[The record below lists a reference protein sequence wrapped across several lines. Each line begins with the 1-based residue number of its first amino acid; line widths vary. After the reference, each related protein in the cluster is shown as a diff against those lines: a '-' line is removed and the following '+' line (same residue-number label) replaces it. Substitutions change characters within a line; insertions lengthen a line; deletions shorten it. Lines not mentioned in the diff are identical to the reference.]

1 MAVYKI
7 DRSRNISF
15 IGKFKFNYEVVF
27 GNDQAT
33 EIAGIEVGQTFFT
46 TGSYVK
52 FDYGSNLF
60 TGSCAVANRDPEDN
74 QSNVNLYR
82 NGDGAISNFGPNLFD
97 TINKTASVKFSYN
110 LKASQF
116 GGETGGSV
124 RDSFILATVPFNPNN
139 FDVVAVSGTIEGVIY
154 YGTPMNEF
162 VGIDEYY
169 PSENYFLPSASNC
182 GDDEYWK
189 PKKLDKN
196 TVRQWPKYTTLNWFE
211 APDTSKKSVM
221 GILIKHTDSKG
232 KTQFYSKSFYG
243 NTSIIP
249 TDYTVNKQANFFAG
263 TLPNSGYVS
272 VSSSVP
278 FSTSDEKIF
287 AQTPYAYVDTEFFDV
302 KAHPDATF
310 GDPNPKSF
318 ARFEMITQ
326 ASRKATFES
335 SIKQWKENY
344 SDKLTAYIVGFGS
357 KGETFNY
364 RGKDYPVASFQKV
377 ETTNGIISGSQTY
390 RFYEIIEMIA
400 SDNRTGKVGPKPGS
414 KLKFDNR
421 QKWIHA
427 VLDNNLSKEK
437 FDTTEM
443 PVDHYDYP
451 DKWVQVD
458 GCTNINELN
467 QILTLDG
474 YELTSNPVPIPLRGW
489 KFNAMSL
496 YQEPS
501 LLLMG
506 TGNLRNYSGTAQNP
520 YFYGAENL
528 SGYRYLS
535 IQIRSKDGE
544 NHSSNFDITSTSK
557 GPSIEG
563 DTRTNEDIKTWSVST
578 KSKTFENIIID
589 LCNPNNKIDFVD
601 NQDSPY
607 PRLNT
612 YTTSRPQESDVLGF
626 LAQNNKPKDDFLIVK
641 PSLTSSSK
649 EWIDQT
655 IKQRI
660 INSGYI
666 YLTDKTSEVVDYFEV
681 NTRKFPSVGGTNVI
695 YGKPRVYNGRV
706 KLARYWNGLE
716 GFTSRNPDY
725 RKTLYLYIPQNDI
738 TKNKTIEDFIK
749 KDKNGNYPD
758 EYQIYDYDPGVSDVS
773 ENITKLT
780 ADYVDGSTIM
790 FVNPITA
797 YENNIIVPYD
807 AILLENPTT
816 KVSKKYKIIEYVNDT
831 LNSGKTFLRV
841 NFETFDPNLRFVSNN
856 TNIKFCFYD
865 RESDDSFRTIF
876 VKFKTINK
884 FGNQYVATLE
894 YAKLAINDVPDYDG
908 IPYQTNGQ
916 YNYYSTNAPVISLVL
931 PKLVEF
937 TFPVDIE
944 IRTNIAT
951 NIVSDNEVNAIDDF
965 PEDEVSNGPF
975 YGISRIK
982 KIELISD
989 ALELGEI
996 KLIRNNSLSNFVYSG
1011 NNNTFESQTK
1021 FKPSTTLETSYF
1033 TRRFWQQNTDG
1044 RDEEEGDI
1052 DWQITTGSVTGEDQI
1067 SLNPKSISDLCDS
1080 INKKDSYVAPRW
1092 LNSSNAYSS
1101 VYRHPGWKAQK
1112 VPKRETIDPITGQT
1126 ITTYN
1131 LDPEYLN
1138 SETGYATWIFGGGLL
1153 AVPSGKNTGSGTS
1166 YIQAIDINF
1175 NQLQNILA
1183 QTIFHR
1189 INADFPPGKPDLFGN
1204 TSLRNDDGTVQE
1216 STLHLRGGLI
1226 ARGPGYGLILPP
1238 QKSTPDNLRKAN
1250 LIESVSRINV
1260 GSSESDA
1267 KGFFETGSIY
1277 GKNKVDHCIE
1287 LERSKNFPTP
1297 SDYRSTNRNM
1307 SQSKRERAAFKG
1319 GKQNVATN
1327 LTACESGFEK
1337 SIVIA
1342 YTVPSTKLGEENQ
1355 TAIISTDS
1363 FFSKQYEKYP
1373 VGFNTVTGTGV
1384 TVKGEFPF
1392 LVSSETHINQN
1403 SRVNTFLLSERSSN
1417 SKSTNSHYYESLIA
1431 ANTDM
1436 RNKFSWYPFIDGY
1449 AKTDANF
1456 STLSKAFIGTKYNSY
1471 FITDQAP
1478 QLINVGYADPGA
1490 IIFRSIPLSTTNINP
1505 PLTDRVIFVD
1515 GIAPTYISDFRLLEP
1530 IFSSGTAYS
1539 SFPTV
1544 AQLSSREYIV
1554 AYTMNASPRTI
1565 NFKIISNYKL
1575 LSKNTLLDLDALTG
1589 NTLSDRYNIYGL
1601 SSDYDEKLGLF
1612 RSVFWCNGGIYYFEH
1627 SISSSS
1633 LGRRRSDK
1641 LHLIKGKLDENLV
1654 AELVNRQNIITY
1666 FDLNSDLNVEV
1677 PKQKPAI
1684 ISCKKQDYDGR
1695 VLIAY
1700 DTGKC
1705 YIEAV
1710 LFHPF
1715 TKIIGTRRF
1724 DIECVNTID
1733 STTKDTKPIA
1743 DIQAN
1748 PTSGQSALFVSF
1760 LSTNSYDPG
1769 GSTLTY
1775 AWNFGD
1781 ETQSTEENPTHT
1793 FVNNTTNPIIF
1804 KVTLIVTNSNGFN
1817 SDPASVL
1824 ITVNPAPVNNLS
1836 PQAKFSVTPTSGDA
1850 TLSVSFTDQSN
1861 PANDGSFIQTYEWDF
1876 GDGETAIKFDNL
1888 PFTYDYTRAGSFT
1901 PTLIV
1906 KDNVARLSSKFI
1918 GPTINVNG
1926 VVNSPPSPSFKW
1938 AQTSFAPTLKVQFT
1952 DTSSDDE
1959 GPIVAWNWNFGDN
1972 QTADVQNPEH
1982 IYASPGTYLVVL
1994 TVTDSGGLQV
2004 SGTIRITVA
2013 PPGNN
2018 PPIANFTF
2026 SQQNRKLI
2034 VDFVDTSS
2042 DTDGRII
2049 TWNWNFGDNSTD
2061 TVQNPSHAYLSAG
2074 TYQVSLTVT
2083 DNGGKSS
2090 SITKNVIVSPLVNQA
2105 PIISNITG
2113 TQTSFKP
2120 LVGKFTETSSDPD
2133 GFITQWDWNFGDG
2146 HTFSTTDSALK
2157 NPTNIY
2163 LFPGT
2168 YRVTLTVTDDGLP
2181 DGTNKRTATSSIS
2194 FVVEPPPA
2202 NQPPIALFTVNANN
2216 LLAPATIIFTDASI
2230 DTDGRIVSWLWEF
2243 EAGSNVFY
2251 NTQSY
2256 QKIVSHTFTKSGT
2269 YPVKLTVT
2277 DDGNLSNTYILDIIV
2292 KNNPPIA
2299 ILSAFPNPALSKTQ
2313 INFFGNTSY
2322 DLDGNITKY
2331 AWNFGDGTIISQG
2344 RTTESH
2350 VYSRPGVYQASLT
2363 VTDNIGDTSIANLLI
2378 TVTNRSP
2385 VARITYTSLTVKAP
2399 GSLTFNGDTSSD
2411 EDGIIVSYSWSVAGT
2426 IVASTPNAT
2435 IDFTTEGSYIVSLT
2449 VTDDFGAT
2457 NTANVTV
2464 NATAPDNILPLA
2476 ILAVDKNSGII
2487 NDTFTFD
2494 VSSSRDPDGSIV
2506 LYQLDFGDGTST
2518 QFLNPSLVSHVYKL
2532 VGKYTAKLIVTDNRS
2547 GVSLETANSVQI
2559 ITINNQPPL
2568 ASFSYNPI
2576 GAYTFDPVR
2585 FIDNS
2590 TDPENA
2596 LIRWSWD
2603 YGDGTSFTTTDP
2615 LQKNP
2620 TKSYNKG
2627 NRDYTVSLTVYDNFD
2642 LSNTTSQVVR
2652 INNRKPFAVISTS
2665 STPVNNVITGIAPFT
2680 VTFDS
2685 NSYDLDGTVVNYE
2698 WYINGLL
2705 GTPFTTKSFTYTFN
2719 TARFIPYS
2727 VTLKVQDDD
2736 GAFSDLAN
2744 IGVKVNVPNEPPV
2757 AIITANPTSNTSF
2770 APVSVT
2776 FSAAG
2781 SYDPDNI
2788 GGPLIYAWD
2797 FGNGNTSDQVI
2808 AATTY
2813 ANPGTYK
2820 VSLKVTDNLGA
2831 TNTATLDYIVKN
2843 NKPVALL
2850 DTVPPGITQVQ
2861 INTSVLFT
2869 SSGSYDSDPNQFI
2882 NGYKW
2887 LVDGINQNSNTP
2899 TLSTSFSTIGNH
2911 NVTLSVFDNLGLE
2924 SDTVSKSIF
2933 VVSAPPP
2940 PPVNKNP
2947 IAILNNEPGVTGY
2960 IELKVGN
2967 IFTFDGANS
2976 YDPEDGSNITFEWSI
2991 NGVKSGYNSTFANQ
3005 FNTVGI
3011 FTVSLVVF
3019 DTQKLSSSPTTNLG
3033 NRYSVDVN
3041 VSAAPN
3047 PLANKL
3053 FSTGQ
3058 ALYGAIASGSNT
3070 PDRYGF
3076 ELVDDKKQYTVIE
3089 SGLYHTFVVD
3099 ADGKLYASG
3108 SNSHGQLGFPS
3119 NITQLN
3125 SLTLVPLVSKYKVL
3139 KVSAGDFCSAI
3150 IAEDT
3155 LIGKRVLLV
3164 CGSNANGIFG
3174 QALPK
3179 TNIYNFQPILERG
3192 NNFSGISYTSNN
3204 GLLDVS
3210 CNSYILAFTDN
3221 KQVWVAGTHRY
3232 SNKTGIIDTG
3242 FIPINIDPNPDF
3254 QLGSTNYLN
3263 PFKLEVGFNNQ
3274 SGFVTGL
3281 SYDIDSQIVWFSGI
3295 SSLRGWGYAYDIST
3309 YENIIVVITAS
3320 QDPYFDHAIY
3330 LYSFSFSEIPQFDF
3344 SGGLASDRNPGE
3356 NFLRVSTGAFGFL
3369 ALSENIFYPYGDNVY
3384 GALGIDKIY
3393 TNSFAYNA
3401 QYGLPSGTVLGLV
3414 GVDGVSDIAAGGN
3427 HSIILAT
3434 NVRPSSY
3441 SFTITRPD
3449 GYSRDPQY
3457 PYAAP
3462 INQISQ

>member
-1 MAVYKI
+1 
-7 DRSRNISF
+7 
-15 IGKFKFNYEVVF
+15 
-27 GNDQAT
+27 
-33 EIAGIEVGQTFFT
+33 
-46 TGSYVK
+46 
-52 FDYGSNLF
+52 
-60 TGSCAVANRDPEDN
+60 
-74 QSNVNLYR
+74 
-82 NGDGAISNFGPNLFD
+82 
-97 TINKTASVKFSYN
+97 
-110 LKASQF
+110 
-116 GGETGGSV
+116 
-124 RDSFILATVPFNPNN
+124 
-139 FDVVAVSGTIEGVIY
+139 
-154 YGTPMNEF
+154 
-162 VGIDEYY
+162 
-169 PSENYFLPSASNC
+169 
-182 GDDEYWK
+182 
-189 PKKLDKN
+189 
-196 TVRQWPKYTTLNWFE
+196 
-211 APDTSKKSVM
+211 
-221 GILIKHTDSKG
+221 
-232 KTQFYSKSFYG
+232 
-243 NTSIIP
+243 
-249 TDYTVNKQANFFAG
+249 
-263 TLPNSGYVS
+263 
-272 VSSSVP
+272 
-278 FSTSDEKIF
+278 
-287 AQTPYAYVDTEFFDV
+287 
-302 KAHPDATF
+302 
-310 GDPNPKSF
+310 
-318 ARFEMITQ
+318 
-326 ASRKATFES
+326 
-335 SIKQWKENY
+335 
-344 SDKLTAYIVGFGS
+344 
-357 KGETFNY
+357 
-364 RGKDYPVASFQKV
+364 
-377 ETTNGIISGSQTY
+377 
-390 RFYEIIEMIA
+390 
-400 SDNRTGKVGPKPGS
+400 
-414 KLKFDNR
+414 
-421 QKWIHA
+421 
-427 VLDNNLSKEK
+427 
-437 FDTTEM
+437 
-443 PVDHYDYP
+443 
-451 DKWVQVD
+451 
-458 GCTNINELN
+458 
-467 QILTLDG
+467 
-474 YELTSNPVPIPLRGW
+474 
-489 KFNAMSL
+489 
-496 YQEPS
+496 
-501 LLLMG
+501 
-506 TGNLRNYSGTAQNP
+506 
-520 YFYGAENL
+520 
-528 SGYRYLS
+528 
-535 IQIRSKDGE
+535 
-544 NHSSNFDITSTSK
+544 
-557 GPSIEG
+557 
-563 DTRTNEDIKTWSVST
+563 
-578 KSKTFENIIID
+578 
-589 LCNPNNKIDFVD
+589 
-601 NQDSPY
+601 
-607 PRLNT
+607 
-612 YTTSRPQESDVLGF
+612 
-626 LAQNNKPKDDFLIVK
+626 
-641 PSLTSSSK
+641 
-649 EWIDQT
+649 
-655 IKQRI
+655 
-660 INSGYI
+660 
-666 YLTDKTSEVVDYFEV
+666 
-681 NTRKFPSVGGTNVI
+681 
-695 YGKPRVYNGRV
+695 
-706 KLARYWNGLE
+706 
-716 GFTSRNPDY
+716 
-725 RKTLYLYIPQNDI
+725 
-738 TKNKTIEDFIK
+738 
-749 KDKNGNYPD
+749 
-758 EYQIYDYDPGVSDVS
+758 
-773 ENITKLT
+773 
-780 ADYVDGSTIM
+780 
-790 FVNPITA
+790 
-797 YENNIIVPYD
+797 
-807 AILLENPTT
+807 
-816 KVSKKYKIIEYVNDT
+816 
-831 LNSGKTFLRV
+831 
-841 NFETFDPNLRFVSNN
+841 
-856 TNIKFCFYD
+856 
-865 RESDDSFRTIF
+865 
-876 VKFKTINK
+876 
-884 FGNQYVATLE
+884 
-894 YAKLAINDVPDYDG
+894 
-908 IPYQTNGQ
+908 
-916 YNYYSTNAPVISLVL
+916 
-931 PKLVEF
+931 
-937 TFPVDIE
+937 
-944 IRTNIAT
+944 
-951 NIVSDNEVNAIDDF
+951 
-965 PEDEVSNGPF
+965 
-975 YGISRIK
+975 
-982 KIELISD
+982 
-989 ALELGEI
+989 
-996 KLIRNNSLSNFVYSG
+996 
-1011 NNNTFESQTK
+1011 
-1021 FKPSTTLETSYF
+1021 
-1033 TRRFWQQNTDG
+1033 
-1044 RDEEEGDI
+1044 
-1052 DWQITTGSVTGEDQI
+1052 
-1067 SLNPKSISDLCDS
+1067 
-1080 INKKDSYVAPRW
+1080 
-1092 LNSSNAYSS
+1092 
-1101 VYRHPGWKAQK
+1101 
-1112 VPKRETIDPITGQT
+1112 
-1126 ITTYN
+1126 
-1131 LDPEYLN
+1131 
-1138 SETGYATWIFGGGLL
+1138 
-1153 AVPSGKNTGSGTS
+1153 
-1166 YIQAIDINF
+1166 
-1175 NQLQNILA
+1175 
-1183 QTIFHR
+1183 
-1189 INADFPPGKPDLFGN
+1189 
-1204 TSLRNDDGTVQE
+1204 
-1216 STLHLRGGLI
+1216 
-1226 ARGPGYGLILPP
+1226 
-1238 QKSTPDNLRKAN
+1238 
-1250 LIESVSRINV
+1250 
-1260 GSSESDA
+1260 
-1267 KGFFETGSIY
+1267 
-1277 GKNKVDHCIE
+1277 
-1287 LERSKNFPTP
+1287 
-1297 SDYRSTNRNM
+1297 
-1307 SQSKRERAAFKG
+1307 
-1319 GKQNVATN
+1319 
-1327 LTACESGFEK
+1327 
-1337 SIVIA
+1337 
-1342 YTVPSTKLGEENQ
+1342 
-1355 TAIISTDS
+1355 
-1363 FFSKQYEKYP
+1363 
-1373 VGFNTVTGTGV
+1373 
-1384 TVKGEFPF
+1384 
-1392 LVSSETHINQN
+1392 
-1403 SRVNTFLLSERSSN
+1403 
-1417 SKSTNSHYYESLIA
+1417 
-1431 ANTDM
+1431 
-1436 RNKFSWYPFIDGY
+1436 
-1449 AKTDANF
+1449 
-1456 STLSKAFIGTKYNSY
+1456 
-1471 FITDQAP
+1471 
-1478 QLINVGYADPGA
+1478 
-1490 IIFRSIPLSTTNINP
+1490 
-1505 PLTDRVIFVD
+1505 
-1515 GIAPTYISDFRLLEP
+1515 
-1530 IFSSGTAYS
+1530 
-1539 SFPTV
+1539 
-1544 AQLSSREYIV
+1544 
-1554 AYTMNASPRTI
+1554 
-1565 NFKIISNYKL
+1565 
-1575 LSKNTLLDLDALTG
+1575 
-1589 NTLSDRYNIYGL
+1589 
-1601 SSDYDEKLGLF
+1601 
-1612 RSVFWCNGGIYYFEH
+1612 
-1627 SISSSS
+1627 
-1633 LGRRRSDK
+1633 
-1641 LHLIKGKLDENLV
+1641 
-1654 AELVNRQNIITY
+1654 
-1666 FDLNSDLNVEV
+1666 
-1677 PKQKPAI
+1677 
-1684 ISCKKQDYDGR
+1684 
-1695 VLIAY
+1695 
-1700 DTGKC
+1700 
-1705 YIEAV
+1705 
-1710 LFHPF
+1710 
-1715 TKIIGTRRF
+1715 
-1724 DIECVNTID
+1724 
-1733 STTKDTKPIA
+1733 
-1743 DIQAN
+1743 
-1748 PTSGQSALFVSF
+1748 
-1760 LSTNSYDPG
+1760 
-1769 GSTLTY
+1769 
-1775 AWNFGD
+1775 
-1781 ETQSTEENPTHT
+1781 
-1793 FVNNTTNPIIF
+1793 
-1804 KVTLIVTNSNGFN
+1804 
-1817 SDPASVL
+1817 
-1824 ITVNPAPVNNLS
+1824 
-1836 PQAKFSVTPTSGDA
+1836 
-1850 TLSVSFTDQSN
+1850 
-1861 PANDGSFIQTYEWDF
+1861 
-1876 GDGETAIKFDNL
+1876 
-1888 PFTYDYTRAGSFT
+1888 
-1901 PTLIV
+1901 
-1906 KDNVARLSSKFI
+1906 
-1918 GPTINVNG
+1918 
-1926 VVNSPPSPSFKW
+1926 
-1938 AQTSFAPTLKVQFT
+1938 LKVQFT

-2090 SITKNVIVSPLVNQA
+2090 SITKNVVVSPLVNQA

-2363 VTDNIGDTSIANLLI
+2363 ATDNIGDTSTANLLI

-2411 EDGIIVSYSWSVAGT
+2411 EDGIIVSYSWSISGT
-2426 IVASTPNAT
+2426 IVASRPNAT

-2457 NTANVTV
+2457 NTASVTV

-2518 QFLNPSLVSHVYKL
+2518 QFVNPSLVSHVYKL

-2559 ITINNQPPL
+2559 ITINNQPPI

-2603 YGDGTSFTTTDP
+2603 YGDGTSFTTTDS

-3125 SLTLVPLVSKYKVL
+3125 SLTLVPLASKYKVL

-3254 QLGSTNYLN
+3254 QPGSTNYLN

-3281 SYDIDSQIVWFSGI
+3281 SYDIDSQIVWFTGI

-3309 YENIIVVITAS
+3309 YENRIVVITAS